1 MLGEF
6 DTQYLVPPLPGEGGK
21 TAMSKPVYITADS
34 TCDLT
39 NELLE
44 RFQIKT
50 VPLHVLLG
58 EENYLDGVDFTQ
70 DMIYQRYAQDKLLPR
85 TAAVSPQEFT
95 DFFTPLV
102 QAGYEVV
109 FLSISSELS
118 ATYQNAVIAAQD
130 LPGVYPVDSRQLTT
144 GMGLMLLEACRM
156 RDDGQQ
162 AAAIAQAMEEM
173 IGRVNVSFVI
183 DTLEYMWKGGRCT
196 GVAAFGANLLNLKPC
211 IEMREGKL
219 EVCKKYRGNIE
230 KVYEK
235 YIAERLKGK
244 DVDPAH
250 VFVTTSSAPTPQQA
264 QRLEEAVRQAVPA
277 VQEILFTRTGCTV
290 TSHCGPGTMG
300 VLFLEKTK

>member
-1 MLGEF
+1 
-6 DTQYLVPPLPGEGGK
+6 
-21 TAMSKPVYITADS
+21 MSKPVYITADS

-39 NELLE
+39 DELLAQ
-44 RFQIKT
+44 FQIKT

-70 DMIYQRYAQDKLLPR
+70 EMIFQRYAKDKILPR

-130 LPGVYPVDSRQLTT
+130 LPGVYPVDSQQLTT

-156 RDDGQQ
+156 RDEGQD
-162 AAAIAQAMEEM
+162 AASIAQAMQAM
-173 IGRVNVSFVI
+173 IPRVNVSFVI

-211 IEMREGKL
+211 IEMRAGKL

-244 DVDPAH
+244 QVDPTRI
-250 VFVTTSSAPTPQQA
+250 FVTTSSAPTPEQA
-264 QRLEEAVRQAVPA
+264 QRLESAVRQAVPE
-277 VQEILFTRTGCTV
+277 VQEVLFTRTGCTV

-300 VLFLEKTK
+300 VLFLEKG